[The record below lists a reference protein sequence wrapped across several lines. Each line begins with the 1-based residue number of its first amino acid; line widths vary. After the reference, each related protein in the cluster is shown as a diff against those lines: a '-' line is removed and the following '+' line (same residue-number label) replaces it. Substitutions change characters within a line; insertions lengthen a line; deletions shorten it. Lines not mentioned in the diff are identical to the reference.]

1 MAIDIPSLF
10 SDIIESPEQRR
21 TRMLTEG
28 TLLGRELTSG
38 LRGLSATQAPLVSAI
53 AQRLPQQR
61 EDIRRGVGGMLGLDV
76 RTQGEKV
83 ADILGSGFETD
94 AKGLRELSRKL
105 VKIAPVQAAGLMQA
119 ADERELFD
127 LEISKV
133 RGDVQRQDL
142 ETLSQAKYRI
152 FAADQMRQNPKFK
165 NFADPT
171 EKGIIPMTRVEAIMT
186 EMLPEDDKESLTGV
200 VILDQGKR
208 FDALWNGG
216 SIYYTPDGQTQ
227 LQISDAAQIF
237 NRPTITS
244 TLGDVRQSA
253 ELQDRI
259 NDYRFKTNNYVDTVV
274 RAVEFYEENEN
285 ANTTVAEISSALGT
299 LEQNL
304 DALGEI
310 TQNFYGSSTP
320 ETERQAR
327 QAGYES
333 TGDKQG
339 LLNYL
344 SSELGITNAE
354 AQSVALNVALQ
365 YAAAIGLGS
374 GRSLTDKDLALALRA
389 VGVSRQNKDQI
400 VGALK
405 RSLVE
410 VLGTYNTFNR
420 TYVDPEQQIEIIN
433 PFEDNVETEL
443 DRLY

>member
-1 MAIDIPSLF
+1 MPIDIPSLF
-10 SDIIESPEQRR
+10 SDIIESPEQKR
-21 TRMLTEG
+21 TRLLTEG

-38 LRGLSATQAPLVSAI
+38 LRGLAATQAPLVSALG
-53 AQRLPQQR
+53 QRLPQQR

-83 ADILGSGFETD
+83 EDILGSGFETD

-119 ADERELFD
+119 ADERELFE
-127 LEISKV
+127 LNKSKLQ
-133 RGDVQRQDL
+133 GDVDRQEL

-152 FAADQMRQNPKFK
+152 FAADQMRQDPKFR

-200 VILDQGKR
+200 VVLDQGRR

-227 LQISDAAQIF
+227 LQISDNAQIF

-253 ELQDRI
+253 ELQERI
-259 NDYRFKTNNYVDTVV
+259 DDYRFKTNNYVDTVV

-285 ANTTVAEISSALGT
+285 ANTTTAELSSAVGT

-310 TQNFYGSSTP
+310 AQNFYGSSTP
-320 ETERQAR
+320 ENERMAR
-327 QAGYES
+327 EAGYES

-344 SSELGITNAE
+344 SELGITNAE

-400 VGALK
+400 VGSLK

-420 TYVDPEQQIEIIN
+420 TYVDPEQQVQIIN

-443 DRLY
+443 DSIY

>member
-10 SDIIESPEQRR
+10 SDIIESPEQKR
-21 TRMLTEG
+21 TRLLTEG

-38 LRGLSATQAPLVSAI
+38 LRGYAQTQAPLVSAI

-94 AKGLRELSRKL
+94 ARGLRELSRKL

-133 RGDVQRQDL
+133 RGDVQRQEL
-142 ETLSQAKYRI
+142 ETLSQARYRI
-152 FAADQMRQNPKFK
+152 FAADQMRQDPKFK

-171 EKGIIPMTRVEAIMT
+171 ENGIIPMTRVESIMT

-200 VILDQGKR
+200 VVLDQGKR

-227 LQISDAAQIF
+227 LQISDNAQIF

-244 TLGDVRQSA
+244 TLGDVRQNA
-253 ELQDRI
+253 ELQERI
-259 NDYRFKTNNYVDTVV
+259 NDYRFKTNNYVDTVQ

-285 ANTTVAEISSALGT
+285 ANTTTAALSSAVGT

-304 DALGEI
+304 EALGEI
-310 TQNFYGSSTP
+310 AQNFYGSSTP
-320 ETERQAR
+320 ENERMAR
-327 QAGYES
+327 EAGYES

-344 SSELGITNAE
+344 SELGITNAE

-420 TYVDPEQQIEIIN
+420 TYVDPEQQTEIIN

-443 DRLY
+443 DSIY

>member
-1 MAIDIPSLF
+1 MPIDIPSLF
-10 SDIIESPEQRR
+10 SDIIESPEQKR
-21 TRMLTEG
+21 TRLLTEG

-38 LRGLSATQAPLVSAI
+38 LRGLAATQAPLVSAI

-119 ADERELFD
+119 ADERELFE
-127 LEISKV
+127 LNKSKLQ
-133 RGDVQRQDL
+133 GDVDRQEL

-152 FAADQMRQNPKFK
+152 FAADQMRQDPKFR

-200 VILDQGKR
+200 VVLDQGRR

-227 LQISDAAQIF
+227 LQISDNAQIF

-253 ELQDRI
+253 ELQERI
-259 NDYRFKTNNYVDTVV
+259 DDYRFKTNNYVDTVV

-285 ANTTVAEISSALGT
+285 ANTTTAELSSAVGT

-310 TQNFYGSSTP
+310 AQNFYGSSTP
-320 ETERQAR
+320 ENERMAR
-327 QAGYES
+327 EAGYES

-344 SSELGITNAE
+344 SELGITNAE

-400 VGALK
+400 VGSLK

-420 TYVDPEQQIEIIN
+420 TYVDPEQQVQIIN

-443 DRLY
+443 DSIY

>member
-1 MAIDIPSLF
+1 MPIDIPSLF

-38 LRGLSATQAPLVSAI
+38 LRGYAQTQAPLVAAI

-83 ADILGSGFETD
+83 ADILGAGFETD

-127 LEISKV
+127 LEMSKV
-133 RGDVQRQDL
+133 RGDVQRQEL

-152 FAADQMRQNPKFK
+152 FAADQMRQDPKFK

-200 VILDQGKR
+200 VVLDQGRR

-227 LQISDAAQIF
+227 LQISDNAQIF

-259 NDYRFKTNNYVDTVV
+259 NDYRFKTNNYVDTVQ

-285 ANTTVAEISSALGT
+285 ANTTTAVLSSAIGT

-304 DALGEI
+304 EALGEI
-310 TQNFYGSSTP
+310 AQNFYGSSTP
-320 ETERQAR
+320 ENERMAR
-327 QAGYES
+327 EAGYES

-344 SSELGITNAE
+344 SELGITNAE

-400 VGALK
+400 VGSLK

-443 DRLY
+443 DSIY

>member
-1 MAIDIPSLF
+1 MPIDIPSLF

-21 TRMLTEG
+21 TRLLTEG

-38 LRGLSATQAPLVSAI
+38 LRGLAATQAPLVSALG
-53 AQRLPQQR
+53 QRLPQQR

-83 ADILGSGFETD
+83 EDILGSGFETD

-119 ADERELFD
+119 ADERELFE
-127 LEISKV
+127 LNKSKLQ
-133 RGDVQRQDL
+133 GDVDRQEL

-152 FAADQMRQNPKFK
+152 FAADQMRQDPKFR

-200 VILDQGKR
+200 VVLDQGRR

-227 LQISDAAQIF
+227 LQISDNAQIF

-253 ELQDRI
+253 ELQERI
-259 NDYRFKTNNYVDTVV
+259 DDYRFKTNNYVDTVV

-285 ANTTVAEISSALGT
+285 ANTTTAELSSAVGT

-310 TQNFYGSSTP
+310 AQNFYGSSTP
-320 ETERQAR
+320 ENERMAR
-327 QAGYES
+327 EAGYES

-344 SSELGITNAE
+344 SELGITNAE

-400 VGALK
+400 VGSLK

-420 TYVDPEQQIEIIN
+420 TYVDPEQQVQIIN

-443 DRLY
+443 DSIY

>member
-1 MAIDIPSLF
+1 MPIDIPSLF
-10 SDIIESPEQRR
+10 SDIIESPEQKR
-21 TRMLTEG
+21 TRLLTEG

-38 LRGLSATQAPLVSAI
+38 LRGLAATQAPLVSAI

-94 AKGLRELSRKL
+94 AKGLRELSRKV

-119 ADERELFD
+119 ADERELFE
-127 LEISKV
+127 LNKSKLQ
-133 RGDVQRQDL
+133 GDVDRQEL

-152 FAADQMRQNPKFK
+152 FAADQMRQDPKFR

-200 VILDQGKR
+200 VVLDQGRR

-227 LQISDAAQIF
+227 LQISDNAQIF

-253 ELQDRI
+253 ELQERI
-259 NDYRFKTNNYVDTVV
+259 DDYRFKTNNYVDTVV

-285 ANTTVAEISSALGT
+285 ANTTTAELSSAVGT

-310 TQNFYGSSTP
+310 AQNFYGSSTP
-320 ETERQAR
+320 ENERMAR
-327 QAGYES
+327 EAGYES

-344 SSELGITNAE
+344 SELGITNAE

-400 VGALK
+400 VGSLK

-420 TYVDPEQQIEIIN
+420 TYVDPEQQVQIIN

-443 DRLY
+443 DSIY